1 MISFGLLIG
10 FAFAATAAL
19 IPLVRRAAFR
29 LKLVDSPDGHRK
41 LHSRT
46 IPLGGGV
53 AILLGCLIATFGLS
67 QFGKRLNPPIFFQP
81 GEYLGLLLSVL
92 ILCAVGLADD
102 RFGLR
107 GRQKLFGQA
116 LACGV
121 ITASGLVI
129 ESVQVFGW
137 HLELGLLAVP
147 ITFFWLLG
155 AINSLNLIDGIDGL
169 ATTVGCILCLALG
182 SMAYLMGH
190 LDDSLMAM
198 ILAGSLLAFL
208 CFNFPPASM
217 FLGDTGSMLIG
228 FVLGVL
234 AIRSSLKGAATIALT
249 APTAVWAIPIFDTG
263 MAILRRRLTGRSI
276 YDTDRGHMHHCFLQH
291 GYSGKGTL
299 LWIGSLCA
307 ATAIGALI
315 SVYHHNEWL
324 AVGSTFV
331 VLGLLV
337 VSRLFG
343 HVEILMLGQRLKH
356 LLLTLIPRPSLTT
369 HRSVPSATLLQG
381 HGQWDDLWGTLVEF
395 ADRFDLCAVQLNI
408 NLPIVHEHY
417 HANWSRKQ
425 LPDRPQLWHTDIPL
439 IRQSQ
444 TVGRLRITGQCAEG
458 SACVLMGD
466 LISGLKPFET
476 LMLSLVEEHYVA
488 AGVADLMA
496 PEPQPNRLNSVE
508 SLANPALPPA
518 SAS

>member
-10 FAFAATAAL
+10 FAFVATLAL
-19 IPLVRRAAFR
+19 IPLVRRGALR
-29 LKLVDSPDGHRK
+29 WRLVDEPDGNRK
-41 LHSRT
+41 LHDRT
-46 IPLGGGV
+46 VPLGGGI
-53 AILLGCLIATFGLS
+53 AILLGCLVAATALSLFGT
-67 QFGKRLNPPIFFQP
+67 RLNPPIYFQP
-81 GEYLGLLLSVL
+81 AEYFGLLLASA
-92 ILCAVGLADD
+92 ILCGVGLADD

-116 LACGV
+116 VACMV

-129 ESVQVFGW
+129 ERVQLFGW
-137 HLELGLLAVP
+137 DLELGLLAVP
-147 ITFFWLLG
+147 LTFFWLLG

-182 SMAYLMGH
+182 SMAYLTGH
-190 LDDSLMAM
+190 LNDALLAM

-263 MAILRRRLTGRSI
+263 MAIVRRRLTGRSI
-276 YDTDRGHMHHCFLQH
+276 YDTDRGHMHHCFMQR
-291 GYSGKGTL
+291 GYSGRSTL

-307 ATAIGALI
+307 ATAVGALI
-315 SVYHHNEWL
+315 SVSQRNEWL
-324 AVGSTFV
+324 AVGSTVV

-337 VSRLFG
+337 VSRVFG
-343 HVEILMLGQRLKH
+343 HVEVLLLGRRLKH
-356 LLLTLIPRPSLTT
+356 LLQTLIPRPNFRKF
-369 HRSVPSATLLQG
+369 RSEPSATRLQG
-381 HGQWDDLWGTLVEF
+381 TGQWDDLWQTLVEF
-395 ADRFDLCAVQLNI
+395 ADRFDLSAVQLNI

-417 HANWSRKQ
+417 HANWSRKE
-425 LPDRPQLWHTDIPL
+425 LPDGSQLWHTDIPL
-439 IRQSQ
+439 IRRQQ
-444 TVGRLRITGQCAEG
+444 TVGRLRITGRCAEG

-476 LMLSLVEEHYVA
+476 LMLSLVDEHFAA
-488 AGVADLMA
+488 AGLPAEETPAA
-496 PEPQPNRLNSVE
+496 PVDRRSVV
-508 SLANPALPPA
+508 PALRSTTLPPA
-518 SAS
+518 NAT